1 MSKPNKLSTTVA
13 RINLLP
19 AGWRAGVRSFLLGKV
34 IPYAG
39 TSGVRFDV
47 LTNEQCVVSIRYRRK
62 VGNHIGTLHAA
73 AMALAAESATGFVCA
88 MNIPDSKVLVIKT
101 MELNYLKRTKGTLT
115 ATATLSD
122 AERQRMIEEPKGEVL
137 VPCTLA
143 DETGGETVT
152 ADMTWAWTEKRK

>member
-1 MSKPNKLSTTVA
+1 MSKPNKLSNTVA

-39 TSGVRFDV
+39 TSGARFDV
-47 LTNEQCVVSIRYRRK
+47 LTHEKCVVSIRYRRK

-88 MNIPDSKVLVIKT
+88 MNVPDSKDWRINAYLRFSVQAQVILAVT
-101 MELNYLKRTKGTLT
+101 VSVPVSSDSVQGTSTSPLG
-115 ATATLSD
+115 SSIM
-122 AERQRMIEEPKGEVL
+122 R
-137 VPCTLA
+137 
-143 DETGGETVT
+143 
-152 ADMTWAWTEKRK
+152 